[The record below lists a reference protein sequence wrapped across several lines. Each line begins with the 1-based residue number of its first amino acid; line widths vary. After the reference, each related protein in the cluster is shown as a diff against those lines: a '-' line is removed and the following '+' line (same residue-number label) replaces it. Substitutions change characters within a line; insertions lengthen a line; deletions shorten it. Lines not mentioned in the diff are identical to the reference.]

1 MPTSE
6 PISLQW
12 LRATPPDVAAVAPR
26 FDAYRGFYGQASDPP
41 LARDFLFARLLGGEC
56 RVLLA
61 RVDAAPAGFVLLYP
75 GFSSI
80 QARVAWVLN
89 DLYVAP
95 AFRGRGLADALMA
108 EAESAARAA
117 GACQLVLETAH
128 DNHAAQRLYERR
140 GWRRDQDFRSYGLAL

>member
-1 MPTSE
+1 MSTPE

-12 LRATPPDVAAVAPR
+12 LRATAPDVAAVAPL
-26 FDAYRGFYGQASDPP
+26 FDAYRGFYGQPSDPA

-61 RVDAAPAGFVLLYP
+61 RVDGEPAGFVLLYP
-75 GFSSI
+75 GFSSV

-108 EAESAARAA
+108 QAEAAARAA

-140 GWRRDQDFRSYGLAL
+140 GWRMERDFRAYGLVL